1 MKMSIQ
7 GLLERSCLNA
17 IVSIRPFS
25 NVSTHTTG
33 LWEGYAYSI
42 FDRNNIEILL
52 FPMCTS
58 KTHLPTG
65 TPSRP
70 KTFGMA
76 CLFLFPPRIRFFS
89 YFFFFEKQ
97 KSWKFEQQQFSRR
110 QGGGGEILLKGR
122 TEWWW
127 WRPSDTHTRDGGVL
141 DTLCSS
147 LQTSCPARNAVLL
160 LFEIFDCDPTTRNWP
175 PPLVHHFFFH
185 KMLLHFEKL
194 SMQSCVF
201 GVQHGHPPLCER
213 WFHERNNGLHFVVG
227 CFYCALPSVWPI
239 RTSLWA
245 STTINESNKGP
256 SRIGGTARVRSGH
269 PQLRRWGG
277 MNF

>member
-110 QGGGGEILLKGR
+110 QGGGRDIVKRTDGVMMMTAVRHTHKRRGR
-122 TEWWW
+122 AGHPVLVVADKLSSTQCRAAPVRDLWL
-127 WRPSDTHTRDGGVL
+127 RSDNPQLATTP
-141 DTLCSS
+141 
-147 LQTSCPARNAVLL
+147 CP
-160 LFEIFDCDPTTRNWP
+160 P
-175 PPLVHHFFFH
+175 FFF
-185 KMLLHFEKL
+185 
-194 SMQSCVF
+194 S
-201 GVQHGHPPLCER
+201 
-213 WFHERNNGLHFVVG
+213 
-227 CFYCALPSVWPI
+227 
-239 RTSLWA
+239 
-245 STTINESNKGP
+245 
-256 SRIGGTARVRSGH
+256 
-269 PQLRRWGG
+269 
-277 MNF
+277 

>member
-89 YFFFFEKQ
+89 YFFFSKNKKVESLNNNSFQEG
-97 KSWKFEQQQFSRR
+97 R
-110 QGGGGEILLKGR
+110 GGGREILLKGR
-122 TEWWW
+122 
-127 WRPSDTHTRDGGVL
+127 RDDDDGRQTHTHKRRGRAGHPVL
-141 DTLCSS
+141 VVAD
-147 LQTSCPARNAVLL
+147 
-160 LFEIFDCDPTTRNWP
+160 
-175 PPLVHHFFFH
+175 
-185 KMLLHFEKL
+185 KL
-194 SMQSCVF
+194 S
-201 GVQHGHPPLCER
+201 
-213 WFHERNNGLHFVVG
+213 
-227 CFYCALPSVWPI
+227 
-239 RTSLWA
+239 
-245 STTINESNKGP
+245 STQCRAAP
-256 SRIGGTARVRSGH
+256 VRD
-269 PQLRRWGG
+269 L
-277 MNF
+277 

>member
-52 FPMCTS
+52 FPMFTS

-76 CLFLFPPRIRFFS
+76 CLFLFLFPPRIRFFS

-110 QGGGGEILLKGR
+110 QGRGEILLKGR

-185 KMLLHFEKL
+185 KMLLHFELNFRCKVACL
-194 SMQSCVF
+194 VF
-201 GVQHGHPPLCER
+201 NTVIPLCVNDDFTKEKTDCTFLFDVFIVR
-213 WFHERNNGLHFVVG
+213 
-227 CFYCALPSVWPI
+227 WPI

-269 PQLRRWGG
+269 PQFGG